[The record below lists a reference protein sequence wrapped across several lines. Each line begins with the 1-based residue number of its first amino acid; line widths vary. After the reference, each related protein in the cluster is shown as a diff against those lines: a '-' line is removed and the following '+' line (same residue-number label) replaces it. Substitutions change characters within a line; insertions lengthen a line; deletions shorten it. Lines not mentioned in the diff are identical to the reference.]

1 MVIQKLFP
9 SIMAML
15 RGVQDRLLADVF
27 LIGKE
32 SLNMHAAADIWRA
45 RSSRAAW
52 HYSTKSLILPGDFN
66 AFVQSIK

>member
-27 LIGKE
+27 LIGRFEK
-32 SLNMHAAADIWRA
+32 NH
-45 RSSRAAW
+45 
-52 HYSTKSLILPGDFN
+52 
-66 AFVQSIK
+66 